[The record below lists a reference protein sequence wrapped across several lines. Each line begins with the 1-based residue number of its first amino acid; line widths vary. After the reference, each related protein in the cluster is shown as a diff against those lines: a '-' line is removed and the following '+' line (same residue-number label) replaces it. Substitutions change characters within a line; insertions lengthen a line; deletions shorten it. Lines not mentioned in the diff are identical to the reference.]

1 MSIKGIIIFL
11 LVTTVLVLGVL
22 SIVFLASAALHGA
35 YILPVLCLGFM
46 FLFFYGISVLNKDH
60 TA

>member
-11 LVTTVLVLGVL
+11 LVTTIAILGVL

-35 YILPVLCLGFM
+35 YILPVVCLGFL
-46 FLFFYGISVLNKDH
+46 FLFFYGVSFLNKDH
-60 TA
+60 KV